1 MYLGYRIISR
11 GDLLDNISS
20 SLNFSKLKPIRDVI
34 YESLRQ
40 AIFDGKLKAGERLI
54 ESELAKKMNVSRTP
68 VREAIRMLE
77 TEGLA
82 KHIPRRGAVVKGF
95 TREEIIEIYS
105 IRIALEA
112 LAIIYTVE
120 NITDIELQKLKHL
133 IKKMRELTDQND
145 TKRLFETCEEFN
157 KILIDSCKMPRLIK
171 LINTY
176 QEYLRRFR
184 AITMRDKQRK
194 VEVQKDH
201 EDILNSVMERD
212 KEKAEKIV
220 REHLKRALE
229 AYLENFPDKRYR
241 ES

>member
-1 MYLGYRIISR
+1 M
-11 GDLLDNISS
+11 DNISS